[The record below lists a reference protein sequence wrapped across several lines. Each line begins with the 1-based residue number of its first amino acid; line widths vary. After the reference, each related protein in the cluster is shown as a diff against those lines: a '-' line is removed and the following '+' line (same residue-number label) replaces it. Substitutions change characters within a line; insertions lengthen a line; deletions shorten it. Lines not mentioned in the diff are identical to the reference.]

1 MPGNS
6 HVSAPN
12 VSPPGY
18 NGGMDGAL
26 SLIHALCR
34 RAVETDDTRAL
45 LEELNTHAT
54 ELIGADRGFVA
65 LANNDTGEL
74 NLVAT
79 TGPGWTDEV
88 RAMRL
93 KIGDATRIGPARPPT
108 ANGHTGI
115 TSHVAATGKPYIT
128 SDVNTDPYYYAV
140 FDDVASEIAVPLTD
154 GNGRTQGVI
163 NCQSVARDHFH
174 EGHLQ
179 LLQSLADIA
188 VMRLMMDT
196 SRARE
201 TALVEI
207 GKDLTAL
214 ADTGHLMRR
223 VVDVAAEVLRFEDC
237 SLFVLDRDKN
247 ELVLQA
253 SRGGLANHIGQAV
266 YPLGEGLTG
275 WVGQHGEA
283 IRITELKA
291 DPRWQGRYEEFPPE
305 DVGAFLAV
313 PIFGRNGVLGVLRV
327 LRRKGVAPWFRREFT
342 DDDESVLLTIAS
354 QLGAAL
360 ENSRILDRLVNT
372 ERMAAWG
379 EMSAKAAH
387 MIGNRTF
394 AIKGDLNEL
403 EYRLSEPDDKREA
416 FRNLA
421 EGIRRGIFRLEE
433 ILQEFRDFVRATQ
446 LSLSPCDL
454 NDIVRQCVD
463 ESFPKRSKVTL
474 TLKLADGLP
483 PVLADA
489 ARLKRAFSEL
499 IENSVSFQPDGG
511 ALLIQTCRTDPAE
524 GQALA
529 SLPRTRAYVQVE
541 FVDTGPGI
549 PGDIK
554 PRIFTPF
561 YTSRARGMG
570 LGLSIVK
577 GILEAHRGSVAEVG
591 AAGAGAHFIAFLPA
605 QTD

>member
-1 MPGNS
+1 
-6 HVSAPN
+6 
-12 VSPPGY
+12 
-18 NGGMDGAL
+18 MDGTL
-26 SLIHALCR
+26 SLFHSLCR
-34 RAVETDDTRAL
+34 RAVEADNTLAL
-45 LEELNTHAT
+45 LEEMNRTAMAQ
-54 ELIGADRGFVA
+54 IGADRAFVA
-65 LANNDTGEL
+65 LANDDAGEL
-74 NLVAT
+74 TLVAT
-79 TGPGWTDEV
+79 AGANWTDEH
-88 RAMRL
+88 RTMRL
-93 KIGDATRIGPARPPT
+93 KIGNAPVHG
-108 ANGHTGI
+108 NGSLSGAGRTGI

-128 SDVNTDPYYYAV
+128 GNVDADPYYWA
-140 FDDVASEIAVPLTD
+140 FFKDVASELVVPLVD
-154 GNGRTQGVI
+154 GNGRVQGVI
-163 NCQSVARDHFH
+163 NCQSFERDHFTDR
-174 EGHLQ
+174 HLH
-179 LLQSLADIA
+179 LLQSLADVA
-188 VMRLMMDT
+188 VMRLMMD
-196 SRARE
+196 SYRARE

-237 SLFVLDRDKN
+237 SLFVLDKDKN
-247 ELVLQA
+247 ELLLQA
-253 SRGGLANHIGQAV
+253 SRGSLANRIGQAA
-266 YPLGEGLTG
+266 YPLGAGLTG

-283 IRITELKA
+283 IRVSNPRN
-291 DPRWQGRYEEFPPE
+291 DPRWQGRFEEFPPE

-313 PIFGRNGVLGVLRV
+313 PIFGRHGVLGVLRV

-403 EYRLSEPDDKREA
+403 EYRLSEPEDKRDA
-416 FRNLA
+416 FRVLA

-433 ILQEFRDFVRATQ
+433 LLQEFRDFVRATQ
-446 LSLSPCDL
+446 LSLSECCL
-454 NDIVRQCVD
+454 NEIVSQCVD
-463 ESFPKRSKVTL
+463 ESFPKRSKVIL
-474 TLKLADGLP
+474 TLDLAENLP
-483 PVLADA
+483 PIMADA
-489 ARLKRAFSEL
+489 PRLKRAFSEL
-499 IENSVSFQPDGG
+499 IENSISFQPDGG
-511 ALLIQTCRTDPAE
+511 ALLIRTRRTDPAE

-529 SLPRTRAYVQVE
+529 SLPRTRAYVQIE
-541 FVDTGPGI
+541 FADTGPGI
-549 PGDIK
+549 PEDIK

-591 AAGAGAHFIAFLPA
+591 AAGEGARFIAFLPVH
-605 QTD
+605 TE

>member
-1 MPGNS
+1 
-6 HVSAPN
+6 
-12 VSPPGY
+12 
-18 NGGMDGAL
+18 MDGTL
-26 SLIHALCR
+26 SLIHSLCR
-34 RAVETDDTRAL
+34 HAVEADNTRAL
-45 LEELNTHAT
+45 LEELNRQAMTQ
-54 ELIGADRGFVA
+54 IGADRAFVA
-65 LANNDTGEL
+65 LANDDAGEL
-74 NLVAT
+74 TLVAT
-79 TGPGWTDEV
+79 AGAGWTDEY

-93 KIGDATRIGPARPPT
+93 KIGNAQK
-108 ANGHTGI
+108 NGHALPGSAGRTGI

-128 SDVNTDPYYYAV
+128 GNVDTDPYYWA
-140 FDDVASEIAVPLTD
+140 FFTDVASEIVVPLVD

-163 NCQSVARDHFH
+163 NCQSFKRDHFTDR
-174 EGHLQ
+174 HLH
-179 LLQSLADIA
+179 LLQSLADVA
-188 VMRLMMDT
+188 VMRLMMDNY
-196 SRARE
+196 RARE

-214 ADTGHLMRR
+214 NDTGHLMRR

-237 SLFVLDRDKN
+237 SLFVLDKDKN
-247 ELVLQA
+247 ELLLQA
-253 SRGGLANHIGQAV
+253 SRGSLANRIGEAA
-266 YPLGEGLTG
+266 YPLGAGLTG

-283 IRITELKA
+283 IRTVNPRT
-291 DPRWQGRYEEFPPE
+291 DPRWQGRFEEFPPD

-313 PIFGRNGVLGVLRV
+313 PIFGRHGVLGVLRV

-403 EYRLSEPDDKREA
+403 EYRLSEPEDKRDA
-416 FRNLA
+416 FRLLA
-421 EGIRRGIFRLEE
+421 GGIRRGIFRLEE
-433 ILQEFRDFVRATQ
+433 LLQEFRDFVRATQ
-446 LSLSPCDL
+446 LSLTASDL

-463 ESFPKRSKVTL
+463 ESFPKRSKVVL
-474 TLKLADGLP
+474 ALELADNLP
-483 PVLADA
+483 PIMADA
-489 ARLKRAFSEL
+489 PRLKRAFSEL
-499 IENSVSFQPDGG
+499 IENSISFQPDGG
-511 ALLIQTCRTDPAE
+511 TLLIRTRRTDPVE
-524 GQALA
+524 GQTLA

-541 FVDTGPGI
+541 FADTGPGI
-549 PGDIK
+549 SEDIK

-591 AAGAGAHFIAFLPA
+591 AAGEGARFIAFLPVH
-605 QTD
+605 TE